1 MKKLLP
7 YTFIILFPYFIL
19 FLIYSLFQP
28 SLMERFFENNFYRG
42 LLFLCIFGLLAFV
55 SAVTLLVNGLAR
67 KKDALELARVN
78 MVIKLVQIPAY
89 LLIFAVGLL
98 CMITIFTFGISL
110 ILMVLD
116 GASILFSGLV
126 GICAVTR
133 GHAEG
138 ILSPGEWILH
148 SILQFVFCAD
158 LVSAV
163 IVYRKAKRKNASR
176 NSLTFPS

>member
-1 MKKLLP
+1 MKKILP

-19 FLIYSLFQP
+19 FQP
-28 SLMERFFENNFYRG
+28 SLMERFFGNSFYRG
-42 LLFLCIFGLLAFV
+42 LLFLCMFGLLAFV
-55 SAVTLLVNGLAR
+55 SAVALLVSGLAR
-67 KKDALELARVN
+67 KKDALDLARVN
-78 MVIKLVQIPAY
+78 VVIKLVQIPAY

-110 ILMVLD
+110 ILMILD

-126 GICAVTR
+126 GICAVKR

-158 LVSAV
+158 IVSAV
-163 IVYRKAKRKNASR
+163 IVYRKGKRKTANR